1 MHLTTLIASLAL
13 LQAPQAKVTDTKVGE
28 GVEAKMGDLVTIN
41 YVGRAMN
48 GLIFDSTRMTPPYA
62 FELGSRPLIQGYAR
76 IPFPALDKALEGMKV
91 GGSRT
96 VELPAELGFGEL
108 KVGDI
113 LPGSKLTFE
122 IELFDVRKKGS
133 EPKLG
138 IEDVTPGSGDPIK
151 DGDSVEVHYRGT
163 FLNGRQFDTSYGR
176 ENPNGGPPQDVPIK
190 ATLGGRGLIQGFLK
204 GLVGMKLGGK
214 RRVTIPYD
222 MAYGAEGRPPAIPAF
237 STLVFEL
244 DLVKIVSRG

>member
-13 LQAPQAKVTDTKVGE
+13 LQAPQAKITDTKVGE
-28 GVEAKMGDLVTIN
+28 GAEAKLGDIITIN
-41 YVGRAMN
+41 YVGKAMN
-48 GLIFDSTRMTPPYA
+48 GFIFDSTRLTPPYA
-62 FELGSRPLIQGYAR
+62 FELGARPLIQGHAR
-76 IPFPALDKALEGMKV
+76 IPFSAFDKAVAGMKV

-96 VELPAELGFGEL
+96 IELPPELGFGDL

-122 IELFDVRKKGS
+122 VELFDVRAKGS
-133 EPKLG
+133 EPKLV
-138 IEDVTPGSGDPIK
+138 IEEIKEGTGEPIK
-151 DGDSVEVHYRGT
+151 NGDSVEAHYRGT

-176 ENPNGGPPQDVPIK
+176 VEGDGPPQDVPLK
-190 ATLGGRGLIQGFLK
+190 ATLGARGLIAGFQE

-214 RRVTIPYD
+214 RRVTIPYEK
-222 MAYGAEGRPPAIPAF
+222 AYGANGRTGIPAY
-237 STLVFEL
+237 SVLVFEL

>member
-13 LQAPQAKVTDTKVGE
+13 LQAPQAKITDTKVGE
-28 GVEAKMGDLVTIN
+28 GTEANKGDIVTIN

-48 GLIFDSTRMTPPYA
+48 GQIFDSTRMTPPFA

-76 IPFPALDKALEGMKV
+76 IPFPALDKAMEGMKV

-96 VELPAELGFGEL
+96 VELPAELGFGDL

-133 EPKLG
+133 VPQIG
-138 IEDVTPGSGDPIK
+138 IEDLTPGSGDPIK

-176 ENPNGGPPQDVPIK
+176 VEGEGPPQDVPIK
-190 ATLGGRGLIQGFLK
+190 AVLGGRGLIQGFLK

-222 MAYGAEGRPPAIPAF
+222 MAYGAEGRPPAIPAY

-244 DLVKIVSRG
+244 DLIRIVSRG